1 MPHSPRPAFADGS
14 PERARN
20 TRQVS
25 NARASRG
32 NRGIVVGVL
41 ALLVGALILWH
52 GLIPDV
58 GGGASL
64 IETFLPWLGGV
75 ILLLGIAALLR
86 LSLIGGLCV
95 AVAAAIW
102 SLTFGPAMLP
112 GMATGATSVTIAS
125 ENIHAQNAAA
135 GTIAADLAAKHPD
148 VIALQELDASSR
160 TAVTAALDKEYPYSA
175 VVGTVGVWSRI
186 PISGQKGLDLGLG
199 WDRAL
204 WVDLDTPGT
213 PTRVYAVHL
222 ASVRPG
228 QYQQRDEMLK
238 NLASTLK
245 SDHSARILVVGDFNS
260 ASTDRAFTPLTQVVH
275 EESQSELGFGF
286 TWPAKFPVARL
297 DHALTRGMTTVTSTV
312 LPDNGSDH
320 RGILVA
326 LR

>member
-1 MPHSPRPAFADGS
+1 M
-14 PERARN
+14 
-20 TRQVS
+20 S
-25 NARASRG
+25 NARAARG
-32 NRGIVVGVL
+32 TRGIAVGVL

-52 GLIPDV
+52 GLLPDV

-64 IETFLPWLGGV
+64 IETFLPWLGGI
-75 ILLLGIAALLR
+75 ILVLGVAALLR
-86 LSLIGGLCV
+86 FSLVGGLCV

-102 SLTFGPAMLP
+102 SLTFGPSMLP
-112 GMATGATSVTIAS
+112 GMATGATSLTVAS

-135 GTIAADLAAKHPD
+135 GAIAADLAAKHPD
-148 VIALQELDASSR
+148 VIALQEVDATSR
-160 TAVTAALDKEYPYSA
+160 ATVAAALDAKYPYSA

-186 PISGQKGLDLGLG
+186 PISGEKGLDLGLG

-228 QYQQRDEMLK
+228 QYQQRDTMLSA
-238 NLASTLK
+238 LASTVK
-245 SDHSARILVVGDFNS
+245 NDHSARILVVGDFNS
-260 ASTDRAFTPLTQVVH
+260 ASTDRAFAPLTKVVH
-275 EESQSELGFGF
+275 EESQSDLGFGF

-297 DHALTRGMTTVTSTV
+297 DHALTRGLTTVTSTV

-320 RGILVA
+320 RAILVG

>member
-1 MPHSPRPAFADGS
+1 M
-14 PERARN
+14 
-20 TRQVS
+20 S
-25 NARASRG
+25 NARAARG
-32 NRGIVVGVL
+32 TRGITVGVL
-41 ALLVGALILWH
+41 ALLVGALLLWH
-52 GLIPDV
+52 RLLPDV

-75 ILLLGIAALLR
+75 ILLLGIAALVR
-86 LSLIGGLCV
+86 FSLIGGLCV

-102 SLTFGPAMLP
+102 SLTFGPTMLP
-112 GMATGATSVTIAS
+112 GMATGATSLTVAS

-135 GTIAADLAAKHPD
+135 GAIAADLASKHPD
-148 VIALQELDASSR
+148 VIALQEVDATSR
-160 TAVTAALDKEYPYSA
+160 TAITSALGAKYPYSA
-175 VVGTVGVWSRI
+175 VVGTVGVWSTI
-186 PISGQKGLDLGLG
+186 PISGEKGLDLGLG

-204 WVDLDTPGT
+204 WVDLDTPGA

-228 QYQQRDEMLK
+228 QYQERDTMLA

-245 SDHSARILVVGDFNS
+245 SDRTGRILVVGDFNS
-260 ASTDRAFTPLTQVVH
+260 ASTDRAFSPLTRVVH

-286 TWPAKFPVARL
+286 TWPATFPVARL
-297 DHALTRGMTTVTSTV
+297 DHALTRGLTTVTSTV

-320 RGILVA
+320 RGILVG